1 MLTPVCLSGDSCS
14 TEPMPARPRIVLTG
28 ATGLVGRALTKA
40 LVARGYEVA
49 PLRSRTQGPG
59 GMDVASGWLD
69 RDTLEGAHA
78 VIHLAGEPIA
88 QRWTD
93 EAKERILSS
102 RAKST
107 SLLAHKLAF
116 AQDFELG
123 DPSKASLPLRYPP
136 KIFLSMSGINRYGI
150 HRPGETL
157 TESSAVSDEGFLGQV
172 SAAWEQAT
180 TVPGTTPHDGIR
192 TVHLRTGMVLAASG
206 GALKAMLPAFK
217 AGLGGRVG
225 SGRQQ
230 VSWIRLGDLVS
241 LIIWA
246 LESPRIEGPLNAVA
260 PHPVSQAEFARI
272 LGQVLH
278 RPAVIPAPAWAVK
291 LLFGQMGAETLLAD
305 LAVAPAKALEG
316 GFTWST
322 PDLPAALAAALRE

>member
-1 MLTPVCLSGDSCS
+1 MTA
-14 TEPMPARPRIVLTG
+14 TRPRIVLTG

-40 LVARGYEVA
+40 LIARGYEVA
-49 PLRSRTQGPG
+49 PLRSRTQDPG
-59 GMDVASGWLD
+59 GMDAASGWID
-69 RDTLEGAHA
+69 GSFLEGAHA

-88 QRWTD
+88 QRWT
-93 EAKERILSS
+93 AAAQERILSS
-102 RAKST
+102 REKST
-107 SLLAHKLAF
+107 RLLAVELA
-116 AQDFELG
+116 
-123 DPSKASLPLRYPP
+123 LRPPVLRHPP
-136 KIFLSMSGINRYGI
+136 KVFLSMSGINRYGI

-172 SAAWEQAT
+172 SAAWEKAAT
-180 TVPGTTPHDGIR
+180 PEGVSAQRGIR
-192 TVHLRTGMVLAASG
+192 TVLLRTGMVLAASG

-225 SGRQQ
+225 SGLQQ

-246 LESPRIEGPLNAVA
+246 LESPWVEGPLNAVA
-260 PHPVSQAEFARI
+260 PHPVSQAEFARA
-272 LGQVLH
+272 LGQAVR

-305 LAVAPAKALEG
+305 LAVVPTKALEG

-322 PDLPAALAAALRE
+322 PDLPAALDAALRE

>member
-1 MLTPVCLSGDSCS
+1 MLAPVCISGDSCS
-14 TEPMPARPRIVLTG
+14 IERMPARPRIVLTG

-40 LVARGYEVA
+40 LTEQGYEVA
-49 PLRSRTQGPG
+49 PLRSRTPGPG
-59 GMDVASGWLD
+59 GMDAASGWV
-69 RDTLEGAHA
+69 DTAALEGAHA

-88 QRWTD
+88 QRWTAA
-93 EAKERILSS
+93 AKERILSS
-102 RAKST
+102 RAET
-107 SLLAHKLAF
+107 THLLAWNLAR
-116 AQDFELG
+116 AKEQ
-123 DPSKASLPLRYPP
+123 LRYPP
-136 KIFLSMSGINRYGI
+136 KVFLSMSGINRYGI

-157 TESSAVSDEGFLGQV
+157 TEKSEVSAKGFLGQV
-172 SAAWEQAT
+172 SAAWEEAANT
-180 TVPGTTPHDGIR
+180 AGIGRNTGVR
-192 TVHLRTGMVLAASG
+192 TVQLRTGMVLAASG

-217 AGLGGRVG
+217 AGLGGPIG
-225 SGRQQ
+225 SGQQQ
-230 VSWIRLGDLVS
+230 VSWIRLGDLVR

-246 LESPRIEGPLNAVA
+246 LESPWVEGPLNAVA
-260 PHPVSQAEFARI
+260 PHPVSQAEFART